1 MKSVLC
7 LQTDRNFTLIID
19 FFVQFRVYL
28 MAFNARN
35 YMKINTSSNK
45 PLIIMVAGPFM
56 SGTDGDPVKIAANKA
71 FLEAQC
77 LPIWELGHLP
87 MIGEWIA
94 LPIIHSAGG
103 QIYGD
108 AVFSKYQYPVAQ
120 RLLARCD
127 AVYRLAGASS
137 GADKDVA
144 LATSLGLAVYYRLE
158 DIPRRVETSA

>member
-1 MKSVLC
+1 MK
-7 LQTDRNFTLIID
+7 NII
-19 FFVQFRVYL
+19 
-28 MAFNARN
+28 
-35 YMKINTSSNK
+35 SSIQ
-45 PLIIMVAGPFM
+45 PLIIMIAGPFM
-56 SGTDGDPVKIAANKA
+56 SGTDGDPAKIAANRT

-77 LPIWELGHLP
+77 LPIWELGHVP

-94 LPIIHSAGG
+94 LPIIHGAGG
-103 QIYGD
+103 RTYGD
-108 AVFSKYQYPVAQ
+108 AVFHKYQYPVAQ

-158 DIPRRVETSA
+158 DIPRRDETSA